1 MAMHQAQAYSSI
13 REGIRNHRFRPG
25 QQRTALATAERLGM
39 SPVPVREAL
48 MRLFAEE
55 FIEHHT
61 NRGFFV
67 REITIDRLLEDS
79 EVIWLVLR
87 HAVDKAL
94 AVEDEQRFEDL
105 LRRLAIADP
114 GRLAGAAPERLAA
127 ELEGAYEALM
137 LAVANQ
143 RLARLMQRIFDQT
156 HYARIVSFGLRRDRD
171 VYLDRRHRFADALRA
186 RDRAAALAVLD
197 QAHAEERAGAVALFR
212 EVTYRA
218 QAEPPEGAPEG

>member
-1 MAMHQAQAYSSI
+1 MAAHQAQAYSSI
-13 REGIRNHRFRPG
+13 REGIRSHRLRPG
-25 QQRTALATAERLGM
+25 QQLTALATAERLGM

-48 MRLFAEE
+48 MRLFAED

-94 AVEDEQRFEDL
+94 AVEDERRFEEL
-105 LRRLAIADP
+105 LRRLTVQDP

-127 ELEGAYEALM
+127 ELEDAYEALM
-137 LAVANQ
+137 QVVANQ
-143 RLARLMQRIFDQT
+143 RLARLMHRILDQT
-156 HYARIVSFGLRRDRD
+156 HYTRVVSFGLRRDRD
-171 VYLDRRHRFADALRA
+171 VYLDRRQRFAEALRS
-186 RDRAAALAVLD
+186 RDRAAALAILD
-197 QAHAEERAGAVALFR
+197 QAYADERAGAVPLFR
-212 EVTYRA
+212 EVAYRA
-218 QAEPPEGAPEG
+218 QAEPVDDGPAG